1 MKKRKVNL
9 ARPGDPLV
17 TKHGLLVE
25 ADLPRSAQTFD
36 NLPAPIGEPPRSNV
50 SINPTV
56 FRSTKRRNIKDLP
69 APTNIIN
76 GCAAVFMYTILG
88 VGDREIAD
96 TLGITTMQLEEL
108 RQHSAYIECFQTIV
122 DELISSNSDAIQ
134 ARIASYATKAVDNI
148 FNIAETSEEDSLK
161 LRANQDIADRAGVGA
176 KQLAER
182 KIATQSTLRIMV
194 IDEEKSVSVNLDL
207 GNV

>member
-1 MKKRKVNL
+1 MKKRKANL

-17 TKHGLLVE
+17 TKNGLLLQP
-25 ADLPRSAQTFD
+25 DLPRSAKTFD
-36 NLPAPIGEPPRSNV
+36 NLPAPVGSPPKSNT
-50 SINPTV
+50 SINATA
-56 FRSTKRRNIKDLP
+56 FRSTKRKNIKDLP

-96 TLGITTMQLEEL
+96 TLGITTMQLDEL
-108 RQHSAYIECFQTIV
+108 RQHSAYIECFQTVI

-148 FNIAETSEEDSLK
+148 FKIAEHSDEDSLR

-182 KIATQSTLRIMV
+182 KVATQSTLRIMV
-194 IDEEKSVSVNLDL
+194 IDEEKSVSVDLDI
-207 GNV
+207 GV